1 MKLEPGQVAVV
12 TGGASGIGF
21 ALCAQFAQAGL
32 HVVMS
37 DIDDA
42 ALAAAA
48 GQLAAGQ
55 LADRRLA
62 DGRPPD
68 GAETPGP
75 VLTVRTD
82 VTSADEVSQLA
93 QRTLSEFGQVDVVCN
108 NAGTV
113 GKNLPLWEF
122 ERVEWEWI
130 MAVDFWGVIHG
141 ISAFVPLLVAQGSGH
156 VVNTASMASL
166 STVPLNG
173 PYNAAKHA
181 VLSVSETLA
190 ADLRTQGVSGVGVT
204 VVCPGPT
211 RTRLMT
217 EGPRE
222 RPERYRPKVDRG
234 VTPQR
239 NPNTF
244 AGSTDHLL
252 EPDGLA
258 VQVLGAIESGQFLLA
273 PHPGSLPR
281 VEARYRPLLDDLI
294 ASGGS

>member
-1 MKLEPGQVAVV
+1 MFMKLEPGQVAVV

-21 ALCAQFAQAGL
+21 ALCEQFAKVGL
-32 HVVMS
+32 NVVMS
-37 DIDDA
+37 DIDE
-42 ALAAAA
+42 
-48 GQLAAGQ
+48 GS
-55 LADRRLA
+55 LADSMSRLA
-62 DGRPPD
+62 GSPGR
-68 GAETPGP
+68 
-75 VLTVRTD
+75 VITVRTD
-82 VTSADEVSQLA
+82 VTSPDDVNRLA
-93 QRTLSEFGQVDVVCN
+93 ERTVREFGRVDVVCN

-113 GKNLPLWEF
+113 GKNLPMWEF

-130 MAVDFWGVIHG
+130 MAADFWGVIHG
-141 ISAFVPLLVAQGSGH
+141 ISAFVPRLVAQGSGH

-166 STVPLNG
+166 TTVALNG

-181 VLSVSETLA
+181 VMSLSETLA
-190 ADLRTQGVSGVGVT
+190 ADLRTQGIDDVGVT

-234 VTPQR
+234 VIPQR

-244 AGSTDHLL
+244 TGSTDHLL
-252 EPDGLA
+252 EPDALA
-258 VQVLGAIESGQFLLA
+258 LQILDAIESGQFLVA

-281 VEARYRPLLDDLI
+281 VEARFHRLINDLI

>member
-12 TGGASGIGF
+12 TGGANGIGF
-21 ALCAQFAQAGL
+21 ALCEQFAKAGL

-37 DIDDA
+37 DVDHDS
-42 ALAAAA
+42 LTVSA
-48 GQLAAGQ
+48 G
-55 LADRRLA
+55 RLA
-62 DGRPPD
+62 DAPGR
-68 GAETPGP
+68 
-75 VLTVRTD
+75 VLGVRTD
-82 VTSADEVSQLA
+82 VTSPEDVGRLA
-93 QRTLSEFGQVDVVCN
+93 ERTLAEFGRVDIVCN

-113 GKNLPLWEF
+113 GKNMPMWEF

-141 ISAFVPLLVAQGSGH
+141 ISAFVPHLVAQGHGH
-156 VVNTASMASL
+156 VVNTASMAAL
-166 STVPLNG
+166 TTVALNG

-181 VLSVSETLA
+181 VLSLSETLA
-190 ADLRTQGVSGVGVT
+190 ADLLTQGVDVGVT

-222 RPERYRPKVDRG
+222 RPERYRPKADRG
-234 VTPQR
+234 VAPQR

-252 EPDGLA
+252 DPDGLA
-258 VQVLGAIESGQFLLA
+258 KQILGAISSGQFLLA

-281 VEARYRPLLDDLI
+281 VQARIRPLIDDLI

>member
-12 TGGASGIGF
+12 TGGANGIGY
-21 ALCAQFAQAGL
+21 ALCEQFATAGL
-32 HVVMS
+32 DVVMS
-37 DIDDA
+37 DIDA
-42 ALAAAA
+42 RS
-48 GQLAAGQ
+48 
-55 LADRRLA
+55 LADSARRLA
-62 DGRPPD
+62 GLPGRVITIR
-68 GAETPGP
+68 A
-75 VLTVRTD
+75 D
-82 VTSADEVSQLA
+82 VTSADDVSRLA
-93 QRTLSEFGQVDVVCN
+93 EQTVSELGRVDVVCN

-113 GKNLPLWEF
+113 GKNMPTWEF

-130 MAVDFWGVIHG
+130 MAVDFWGVLHG
-141 ISAFVPLLVAQGSGH
+141 ISAFVPRLVAQGSGH

-166 STVPLNG
+166 TTVALNG

-181 VLSVSETLA
+181 VMSLSETLA
-190 ADLRTQGVSGVGVT
+190 ADLRASGADGVGVT

-217 EGPRE
+217 QGPAE
-222 RPERYRPKVDRG
+222 RPQRYRPKVDRG
-234 VTPQR
+234 VIPQR

-258 VQVLGAIESGQFLLA
+258 RQVLGAIEAGQFLLA

-281 VEARYRPLLDDLI
+281 VEARFQRLIDDLI

>member
-1 MKLEPGQVAVV
+1 MKLEPGQVVVV

-21 ALCAQFAQAGL
+21 ALCEQFAQAGL

-37 DIDDA
+37 DVDDDS
-42 ALAAAA
+42 LAVSAT
-48 GQLAAGQ
+48 
-55 LADRRLA
+55 RLA
-62 DGRPPD
+62 GAPGRVL
-68 GAETPGP
+68 P
-75 VLTVRTD
+75 VRAD
-82 VTSADEVSQLA
+82 VTAPDDVGRLA
-93 QRTLSEFGQVDVVCN
+93 ERTLAEFGRVDVVCN

-113 GKNLPLWEF
+113 GKNMPMWEF

-141 ISAFVPLLVAQGSGH
+141 ISAFVPHLVARGQGH
-156 VVNTASMASL
+156 VVNTASMAAL
-166 STVPLNG
+166 TTVALNG

-181 VLSVSETLA
+181 VLSLSETLA
-190 ADLRTQGVSGVGVT
+190 ADLRTQGVEVGVT
-204 VVCPGPT
+204 VICPGPT

-217 EGPRE
+217 QGPRE
-222 RPERYRPKVDRG
+222 RPERYRPKADRG
-234 VTPQR
+234 VAPQR

-258 VQVLGAIESGQFLLA
+258 RQVLQAIESGQFLLA

-281 VEARYRPLLDDLI
+281 VEARFRPLIDDLI

>member
-12 TGGASGIGF
+12 TGGANGIGF
-21 ALCAQFAQAGL
+21 ALCEQFAKAGL

-37 DIDDA
+37 DVDDDS
-42 ALAAAA
+42 LTVSA
-48 GQLAAGQ
+48 G
-55 LADRRLA
+55 RLA
-62 DGRPPD
+62 DAPGR
-68 GAETPGP
+68 
-75 VLTVRTD
+75 VLPVRTD
-82 VTSADEVSQLA
+82 VTSPEDVGRLA
-93 QRTLSEFGQVDVVCN
+93 ERTLAEFGRVDIVCN

-113 GKNLPLWEF
+113 GKNMPMWEF

-141 ISAFVPLLVAQGSGH
+141 ISAFVPHLVARGRGH
-156 VVNTASMASL
+156 VVNTASMAAL
-166 STVPLNG
+166 TTVALNG

-181 VLSVSETLA
+181 VLSLSETLA
-190 ADLRTQGVSGVGVT
+190 ADLRTQGVDVGVT

-222 RPERYRPKVDRG
+222 RPERYRPKADRG
-234 VTPQR
+234 VAPQR

-244 AGSTDHLL
+244 TGSTDHLL

-258 VQVLGAIESGQFLLA
+258 RQILDAIESGQFLLA

-281 VEARYRPLLDDLI
+281 VQARVRPLIDDLI

>member
-21 ALCAQFAQAGL
+21 ALCEQFAKAGL

-37 DIDDA
+37 DIDDSSLTGA
-42 ALAAAA
+42 A
-48 GQLAAGQ
+48 
-55 LADRRLA
+55 RRLA
-62 DGRPPD
+62 GSPGR
-68 GAETPGP
+68 
-75 VLTVRTD
+75 VLPARTD
-82 VTSADEVSQLA
+82 VTSAEDVGRLA
-93 QRTLSEFGQVDVVCN
+93 DRTLAEFGRVDVVCN

-113 GKNLPLWEF
+113 GKNMPMWEF

-141 ISAFVPLLVAQGSGH
+141 ISAFVPHLVARGRGH
-156 VVNTASMASL
+156 VVNTASMAAL
-166 STVPLNG
+166 TTVALNG

-181 VLSVSETLA
+181 VLSLSETLA
-190 ADLRTQGVSGVGVT
+190 ADLGTAGVDVGVT

-211 RTRLMT
+211 RTKLMT

-222 RPERYRPKVDRG
+222 RPEQYRPKVDRG
-234 VTPQR
+234 VAPQR

-258 VQVLGAIESGQFLLA
+258 RQILDAIEAGQFLLA

-281 VEARYRPLLDDLI
+281 VQARFQPLIRDLI
-294 ASGGS
+294 ASGGT

>member
-1 MKLEPGQVAVV
+1 VL
-12 TGGASGIGF
+12 
-21 ALCAQFAQAGL
+21 
-32 HVVMS
+32 
-37 DIDDA
+37 
-42 ALAAAA
+42 
-48 GQLAAGQ
+48 
-55 LADRRLA
+55 
-62 DGRPPD
+62 
-68 GAETPGP
+68 P
-75 VLTVRTD
+75 VRAD
-82 VTSADEVSQLA
+82 VTSPEDVGRLA
-93 QRTLSEFGQVDVVCN
+93 ERTLAEFGRVDVVCN

-113 GKNLPLWEF
+113 GKNMPIWEF

-141 ISAFVPLLVAQGSGH
+141 ISAFVPHLVAQGHGH
-156 VVNTASMASL
+156 VVNTASMAAL
-166 STVPLNG
+166 TTVALNG

-181 VLSVSETLA
+181 VLSLSETLA
-190 ADLRTQGVSGVGVT
+190 ADLRTQGVDVGVT

-222 RPERYRPKVDRG
+222 RPERYRPKDDRG
-234 VTPQR
+234 VVPQR

-244 AGSTDHLL
+244 AGSTNHLL

-258 VQVLGAIESGQFLLA
+258 GQILDAIESGQFLLA

-281 VEARYRPLLDDLI
+281 VEARVKPLIDDLI

>member
-12 TGGASGIGF
+12 TGGANGIGF
-21 ALCAQFAQAGL
+21 ALCEQFAKAGL
-32 HVVMS
+32 NVVMS
-37 DIDDA
+37 DIDNGSLGDSA
-42 ALAAAA
+42 S
-48 GQLAAGQ
+48 
-55 LADRRLA
+55 RLSSL
-62 DGRPPD
+62 
-68 GAETPGP
+68 PGE
-75 VLTVRTD
+75 LITVRTD
-82 VTSADEVSQLA
+82 VTSPDDVSQLA
-93 QRTLSEFGQVDVVCN
+93 ERTVAEFGRVDIVCN

-113 GKNLPLWEF
+113 GKNLPVWEF

-156 VVNTASMASL
+156 VVNTASMAAL
-166 STVPLNG
+166 TTVPLNG

-181 VLSVSETLA
+181 VMSLSETLA
-190 ADLRTQGVSGVGVT
+190 ADLRTQHVDGVGVT

-217 EGPRE
+217 EGPGE

-234 VTPQR
+234 VIPQR

-252 EPDGLA
+252 EPDGVA
-258 VQVLGAIESGQFLLA
+258 RQILGAIESGQFLVA

-281 VEARYRPLLDDLI
+281 VEARIRPLISDLL
-294 ASGGS
+294 ASGGR

>member
-1 MKLEPGQVAVV
+1 MSMKLEPGQVAVV
-12 TGGASGIGF
+12 TGGANGIGF
-21 ALCAQFAQAGL
+21 ALCEQFAKVGL
-32 HVVMS
+32 NVVMS
-37 DIDDA
+37 DIDE
-42 ALAAAA
+42 
-48 GQLAAGQ
+48 GS
-55 LADRRLA
+55 LADSASRLA
-62 DGRPPD
+62 GSPGR
-68 GAETPGP
+68 
-75 VLTVRTD
+75 VITVRTD
-82 VTSADEVSQLA
+82 VTSPDDVNQLA
-93 QRTLSEFGQVDVVCN
+93 ERTVSEFGRVDVVCN

-113 GKNLPLWEF
+113 GKNLPMWEF

-141 ISAFVPLLVAQGSGH
+141 ISAFVPRLVAQGSGH

-166 STVPLNG
+166 TTVALNG

-181 VLSVSETLA
+181 VMSLSETLA
-190 ADLRTQGVSGVGVT
+190 ADLRTQGIDGVGVT

-234 VTPQR
+234 VIPQQ

-244 AGSTDHLL
+244 TGSTDHLL

-258 VQVLGAIESGQFLLA
+258 RQILDAIESGQFLLA

-281 VEARYRPLLDDLI
+281 VEARFRRLTDDLI
-294 ASGGS
+294 ASGGR

>member
-12 TGGASGIGF
+12 TGGANGIGF
-21 ALCAQFAQAGL
+21 ALCEQFAKAGL

-37 DIDDA
+37 DLDDDS
-42 ALAAAA
+42 LTVSA
-48 GQLAAGQ
+48 G
-55 LADRRLA
+55 RLA
-62 DGRPPD
+62 GAPGRVL
-68 GAETPGP
+68 P
-75 VLTVRTD
+75 VRAD
-82 VTSADEVSQLA
+82 VTSPEDVGRLA
-93 QRTLSEFGQVDVVCN
+93 ERTLAEFGRVNVVCN

-113 GKNLPLWEF
+113 GKNMPIWEF

-141 ISAFVPLLVAQGSGH
+141 ISAFVPHLVARGHGH
-156 VVNTASMASL
+156 VVNTASMAAL
-166 STVPLNG
+166 TTVALNG

-190 ADLRTQGVSGVGVT
+190 ADLRTQGVDVGVT

-222 RPERYRPKVDRG
+222 RPERYRPKADRG
-234 VTPQR
+234 VVPQR

-244 AGSTDHLL
+244 TGSTDHLL

-258 VQVLGAIESGQFLLA
+258 RQILDAIESGQFLLA

-281 VEARYRPLLDDLI
+281 VEARVRPLIDDLI

>member
-12 TGGASGIGF
+12 TGGANGIGF
-21 ALCAQFAQAGL
+21 ALCEQFAKVGL

-37 DIDDA
+37 DIDEGSLAEA
-42 ALAAAA
+42 AS
-48 GQLAAGQ
+48 
-55 LADRRLA
+55 RLA
-62 DGRPPD
+62 GWPGRVVP
-68 GAETPGP
+68 
-75 VLTVRTD
+75 VRTD
-82 VTSADEVSQLA
+82 VTSPGDVNQLA
-93 QRTLSEFGQVDVVCN
+93 ERTVRDFGRVDVICN

-113 GKNLPLWEF
+113 GKNLPMWEF

-141 ISAFVPLLVAQGSGH
+141 ISAFVPHLVAQGHGH
-156 VVNTASMASL
+156 VVNTASMAAL
-166 STVPLNG
+166 TTVALNG

-181 VLSVSETLA
+181 VLCVSETLA
-190 ADLRTQGVSGVGVT
+190 ADLRTQGVDVGVT

-222 RPERYRPKVDRG
+222 RPERYRPKADRG
-234 VTPQR
+234 VVPQR

-244 AGSTDHLL
+244 TGSTDHLL

-258 VQVLGAIESGQFLLA
+258 RQILDAIESGQFLLA

-281 VEARYRPLLDDLI
+281 VEARVRALIDDLI

>member
-1 MKLEPGQVAVV
+1 MKLEQGQVAVV

-21 ALCAQFAQAGL
+21 ALCDQFATAGL

-37 DIDDA
+37 DIDEESLAESA
-42 ALAAAA
+42 A
-48 GQLAAGQ
+48 
-55 LADRRLA
+55 RLA
-62 DGRPPD
+62 GRP
-68 GAETPGP
+68 GRVIG
-75 VLTVRTD
+75 VRAD
-82 VTSADEVSQLA
+82 VTAPDEVDGLA
-93 QRTLSEFGQVDVVCN
+93 RRTLSEFGRVDVVCN

-141 ISAFVPLLVAQGSGH
+141 IAAFVPLLVAQGSGH

-166 STVPLNG
+166 STVALNG

-190 ADLRTQGVSGVGVT
+190 ADLRAQGVDGVGVT
-204 VVCPGPT
+204 VVAPGPT

-234 VTPQR
+234 VAPQQ

-258 VQVLGAIESGQFLLA
+258 GQVLAAIESGQFLLA

-281 VEARYRPLLDDLI
+281 VEARYRRLIDDLV
-294 ASGGS
+294 ASGGT

>member
-12 TGGASGIGF
+12 TGGANGIGF
-21 ALCAQFAQAGL
+21 ALCEQFAKAGL

-37 DIDDA
+37 DVDHDS
-42 ALAAAA
+42 LTVSA
-48 GQLAAGQ
+48 G
-55 LADRRLA
+55 RLA
-62 DGRPPD
+62 DAPGR
-68 GAETPGP
+68 
-75 VLTVRTD
+75 VLGVRTD
-82 VTSADEVSQLA
+82 VTSPEDVGRLA
-93 QRTLSEFGQVDVVCN
+93 ERTLAEFGRVDIVCN

-113 GKNLPLWEF
+113 GKNMPMWEF

-141 ISAFVPLLVAQGSGH
+141 ISAFVPHLVARGHGH
-156 VVNTASMASL
+156 VVNTASMAAL
-166 STVPLNG
+166 TTVALNG

-181 VLSVSETLA
+181 VLSLSETLA
-190 ADLRTQGVSGVGVT
+190 ADLRTQGVDVGVT

-222 RPERYRPKVDRG
+222 RPERYRPKADRG
-234 VTPQR
+234 VAPQR

-244 AGSTDHLL
+244 TGSTDHLL

-258 VQVLGAIESGQFLLA
+258 KQILDAISSGQFLLA

-281 VEARYRPLLDDLI
+281 VQARIRPLIDDLI

>member
-12 TGGASGIGF
+12 TGGANGIGF
-21 ALCAQFAQAGL
+21 AMCEQFAKVGL

-37 DIDDA
+37 DVDDDSLTA
-42 ALAAAA
+42 SA
-48 GQLAAGQ
+48 G
-55 LADRRLA
+55 RLA
-62 DGRPPD
+62 DAPGR
-68 GAETPGP
+68 
-75 VLTVRTD
+75 VLPVRTD
-82 VTSADEVSQLA
+82 VTSPEDVGRLA
-93 QRTLSEFGQVDVVCN
+93 ERTLAEFGRVDVVCN

-113 GKNLPLWEF
+113 GKNMPIWEF

-141 ISAFVPLLVAQGSGH
+141 ISAFVPHLVARGHGH
-156 VVNTASMASL
+156 VVNTASMAAL
-166 STVPLNG
+166 TTVALNG

-181 VLSVSETLA
+181 VLSLSETLA
-190 ADLRTQGVSGVGVT
+190 ADLRTQGVDVGVT

-222 RPERYRPKVDRG
+222 RPERYRPKTDRG
-234 VTPQR
+234 VVPQR

-244 AGSTDHLL
+244 TGSTDHLL
-252 EPDGLA
+252 EADGLA
-258 VQVLGAIESGQFLLA
+258 RQILDAIESCQFLLA

-281 VEARYRPLLDDLI
+281 VQARVRPLIDDLI

>member
-12 TGGASGIGF
+12 TGGANGIGF
-21 ALCAQFAQAGL
+21 ALCEQFAKAGL
-32 HVVMS
+32 NVVMS
-37 DIDDA
+37 DIDDGSLGDSA
-42 ALAAAA
+42 S
-48 GQLAAGQ
+48 
-55 LADRRLA
+55 RLSSL
-62 DGRPPD
+62 
-68 GAETPGP
+68 PGE
-75 VLTVRTD
+75 LITVRTD
-82 VTSADEVSQLA
+82 VTSPDDVSQLA
-93 QRTLSEFGQVDVVCN
+93 ERTIAEFGRVDVVCN

-113 GKNLPLWEF
+113 GKNLPMWEF

-141 ISAFVPLLVAQGSGH
+141 ISAFVPHLVARWHGH
-156 VVNTASMASL
+156 VVNTASMAAL
-166 STVPLNG
+166 TTVALNG

-181 VLSVSETLA
+181 VLSLSETLA
-190 ADLRTQGVSGVGVT
+190 ADLGTAGVDVGVT

-211 RTRLMT
+211 RTKLMT

-222 RPERYRPKVDRG
+222 RPEQYRPKVDRG
-234 VTPQR
+234 VAPQR

-258 VQVLGAIESGQFLLA
+258 RQIIGAIESGQFLLA

-281 VEARYRPLLDDLI
+281 VQARFQPLIRDLI
-294 ASGGS
+294 ASGGT

>member
-12 TGGASGIGF
+12 TGGANGIGF
-21 ALCAQFAQAGL
+21 ALCEQFAKAGL
-32 HVVMS
+32 NVVMS
-37 DIDDA
+37 DIDEGS
-42 ALAAAA
+42 LA
-48 GQLAAGQ
+48 GSGS
-55 LADRRLA
+55 RLA
-62 DGRPPD
+62 GLPGRVI
-68 GAETPGP
+68 TI
-75 VLTVRTD
+75 RTD
-82 VTSADEVSQLA
+82 VTSPEDVNQLA
-93 QRTLSEFGQVDVVCN
+93 ERTVSEFGRVDVVCN

-141 ISAFVPLLVAQGSGH
+141 ISAFVPRLVAQGSGH
-156 VVNTASMASL
+156 IVNTASMASL
-166 STVPLNG
+166 TTVALNG

-181 VLSVSETLA
+181 VMSLSETLA
-190 ADLRTQGVSGVGVT
+190 ADLRTQGIEEVGVT

-217 EGPRE
+217 EGPGE
-222 RPERYRPKVDRG
+222 RPERYRPKADRG
-234 VTPQR
+234 VIPQR

-252 EPDGLA
+252 DPGDLA
-258 VQVLGAIESGQFLLA
+258 RQILDAIESGQFLLA

-281 VEARYRPLLDDLI
+281 VEARFQRLLDDLI

>member
-12 TGGASGIGF
+12 TGGANGIGF
-21 ALCAQFAQAGL
+21 ALCGQLAKAGL
-32 HVVMS
+32 NVVMS
-37 DIDDA
+37 DVDDES
-42 ALAAAA
+42 LAVSA
-48 GQLAAGQ
+48 G
-55 LADRRLA
+55 RLTGA
-62 DGRPPD
+62 PGRVL
-68 GAETPGP
+68 P
-75 VLTVRTD
+75 VRAD
-82 VTSADEVSQLA
+82 VTSPEDVGRLA
-93 QRTLSEFGQVDVVCN
+93 ERTLAEFGRVDVVCN

-113 GKNLPLWEF
+113 GKNMPIWEF

-141 ISAFVPLLVAQGSGH
+141 ISAFVPHLVAQGHGH
-156 VVNTASMASL
+156 VVNTASMAAL
-166 STVPLNG
+166 TTVALNG

-181 VLSVSETLA
+181 VLSLSETLA
-190 ADLRTQGVSGVGVT
+190 ADLRTQGVDVGVT

-222 RPERYRPKVDRG
+222 RPERYRPKDDRG
-234 VTPQR
+234 VVPQR

-244 AGSTDHLL
+244 AGSTNHLL

-258 VQVLGAIESGQFLLA
+258 GQILDAIESGQFLLA

-281 VEARYRPLLDDLI
+281 VEARVKPLIDDLI

>member
-21 ALCAQFAQAGL
+21 ALCEQFARAGL
-32 HVVMS
+32 HVIMS
-37 DIDDA
+37 DIDDE
-42 ALAAAA
+42 ALSIS
-48 GQLAAGQ
+48 AGQ
-55 LADRRLA
+55 LADA
-62 DGRPPD
+62 PGRVI
-68 GAETPGP
+68 P
-75 VLTVRTD
+75 VRAD
-82 VTSADEVSQLA
+82 VTSPDEVGRLA
-93 QRTLSEFGQVDVVCN
+93 ERTLAEFGRVDAVCN

-113 GKNLPLWEF
+113 GKNMPIWEF

-141 ISAFVPLLVAQGSGH
+141 ISAFVPHLVAQGQGH
-156 VVNTASMASL
+156 VVNTASMAAL
-166 STVPLNG
+166 TTVALNG

-181 VLSVSETLA
+181 VLSLSETLA
-190 ADLRTQGVSGVGVT
+190 ADLRTQGAEVGVT

-222 RPERYRPKVDRG
+222 RPERYRPKADRG
-234 VTPQR
+234 VAPQR

-252 EPDGLA
+252 EPDMLA
-258 VQVLGAIESGQFLLA
+258 RQILEAIESGQFLLA

-281 VEARYRPLLDDLI
+281 VEARFKPLIDDLI
-294 ASGGS
+294 ASGGT

>member
-21 ALCAQFAQAGL
+21 ALCEQFAKAGL

-37 DIDDA
+37 DVDHDA
-42 ALAAAA
+42 LTVSA
-48 GQLAAGQ
+48 G
-55 LADRRLA
+55 RLA
-62 DGRPPD
+62 DAPGR
-68 GAETPGP
+68 
-75 VLTVRTD
+75 VLGVRAD
-82 VTSADEVSQLA
+82 VTSPEDVGALA
-93 QRTLSEFGQVDVVCN
+93 ERTLAEFGRVDVVCN

-113 GKNLPLWEF
+113 GKNMPMWEF

-141 ISAFVPLLVAQGSGH
+141 ISAFVPHLVAQGHGH
-156 VVNTASMASL
+156 VVNTASMAAL
-166 STVPLNG
+166 TTVALNG

-181 VLSVSETLA
+181 VLSLSETLA
-190 ADLRTQGVSGVGVT
+190 ADLRTQGVDVGVT

-222 RPERYRPKVDRG
+222 RPERYRPKADRG
-234 VTPQR
+234 VAPQR

-252 EPDGLA
+252 DPDGLA
-258 VQVLGAIESGQFLLA
+258 KQILGAISSGQFLLA

-281 VEARYRPLLDDLI
+281 VQARIRPLIDDLI

>member
-12 TGGASGIGF
+12 TGGANGIGF
-21 ALCAQFAQAGL
+21 ALCEQFAKAGL

-37 DIDDA
+37 DVDDDS
-42 ALAAAA
+42 LTVSA
-48 GQLAAGQ
+48 G
-55 LADRRLA
+55 RLA
-62 DGRPPD
+62 DAPGRVL
-68 GAETPGP
+68 P
-75 VLTVRTD
+75 VRAD
-82 VTSADEVSQLA
+82 VTSPEDVGRLA
-93 QRTLSEFGQVDVVCN
+93 ERTLAEFGRVDVVCN

-113 GKNLPLWEF
+113 GKNMPMWEF
-122 ERVEWEWI
+122 ELLEWEWI

-141 ISAFVPLLVAQGSGH
+141 ISVFVPHLVAQGHGH
-156 VVNTASMASL
+156 VVNTASMAAL
-166 STVPLNG
+166 TTVALNG

-190 ADLRTQGVSGVGVT
+190 ADLRTQGVDVGVT

-222 RPERYRPKVDRG
+222 RPEQYRPKADRG
-234 VTPQR
+234 VVPQR

-244 AGSTDHLL
+244 TGSTDHLL

-258 VQVLGAIESGQFLLA
+258 RQILDAIESGQFLLA

-281 VEARYRPLLDDLI
+281 VEARVRPLIDDLI

>member
-1 MKLEPGQVAVV
+1 MFMKLEPGQVAVV
-12 TGGASGIGF
+12 TGGANGIGF
-21 ALCAQFAQAGL
+21 ALCEQFTKAGL

-37 DIDDA
+37 DIDEGSLAGA
-42 ALAAAA
+42 A
-48 GQLAAGQ
+48 
-55 LADRRLA
+55 RRLA
-62 DGRPPD
+62 GSPGR
-68 GAETPGP
+68 
-75 VLTVRTD
+75 VLPVRTD
-82 VTSADEVSQLA
+82 VTSPEDVDRLA
-93 QRTLSEFGQVDVVCN
+93 ERTVSEFGRVDVVCN

-113 GKNLPLWEF
+113 GKNLPMWEF

-141 ISAFVPLLVAQGSGH
+141 ISAFVPRLVAQGSGH

-166 STVPLNG
+166 TTVALNG

-181 VLSVSETLA
+181 VMSLSETLA
-190 ADLRTQGVSGVGVT
+190 ADLRAQGIDGVGVT

-217 EGPRE
+217 EGPAE

-234 VTPQR
+234 VIPQQ

-252 EPDGLA
+252 EPDILA
-258 VQVLGAIESGQFLLA
+258 RQILDAIELGQFLVA

-281 VEARYRPLLDDLI
+281 VEARFQRLIDDLV

>member
-12 TGGASGIGF
+12 TGGANGIGF
-21 ALCAQFAQAGL
+21 ALCEQFAKVGL

-37 DIDDA
+37 DVDDDS
-42 ALAAAA
+42 LTVSA
-48 GQLAAGQ
+48 G
-55 LADRRLA
+55 RLA
-62 DGRPPD
+62 DAPGRVL
-68 GAETPGP
+68 P
-75 VLTVRTD
+75 VRAD
-82 VTSADEVSQLA
+82 VTSPEDVGRLA
-93 QRTLSEFGQVDVVCN
+93 ERTLAEFGRVDVVCN

-113 GKNLPLWEF
+113 GKNMPIWEF

-141 ISAFVPLLVAQGSGH
+141 ISAFVPHLVAQGHGH
-156 VVNTASMASL
+156 VVNTASMAAL
-166 STVPLNG
+166 TTVALNG

-190 ADLRTQGVSGVGVT
+190 GDLRTQGVDVGVT

-222 RPERYRPKVDRG
+222 RPERYRPKADRG
-234 VTPQR
+234 VVPQR

-258 VQVLGAIESGQFLLA
+258 RQILDAIESGQFLLA

-281 VEARYRPLLDDLI
+281 VQARVRPLIDDLI

>member
-12 TGGASGIGF
+12 TGGANGIGF
-21 ALCAQFAQAGL
+21 ALCEQFAKAGL

-37 DIDDA
+37 DVDHDS
-42 ALAAAA
+42 LTVSA
-48 GQLAAGQ
+48 G
-55 LADRRLA
+55 RLA
-62 DGRPPD
+62 DAPGR
-68 GAETPGP
+68 
-75 VLTVRTD
+75 VLGVRTD
-82 VTSADEVSQLA
+82 VTSPEDVGRLA
-93 QRTLSEFGQVDVVCN
+93 ERTLAEFGRVDIVCN

-113 GKNLPLWEF
+113 GKNMPMWEF

-141 ISAFVPLLVAQGSGH
+141 ISAFVPHLVARGHGH
-156 VVNTASMASL
+156 VVNTASMAAL
-166 STVPLNG
+166 TTVALNG

-181 VLSVSETLA
+181 VLSLSETLA
-190 ADLRTQGVSGVGVT
+190 ADLRTQGVDVGVT

-222 RPERYRPKVDRG
+222 RPERYRPKADRG
-234 VTPQR
+234 VAPQR

-244 AGSTDHLL
+244 TGSTDHLL

-258 VQVLGAIESGQFLLA
+258 KQILGAIESGQFLLA

-281 VEARYRPLLDDLI
+281 VQARIQPLIDDLI

>member
-1 MKLEPGQVAVV
+1 MKLEAGQVAVV
-12 TGGASGIGF
+12 TGGANGIGY
-21 ALCAQFAQAGL
+21 ALCEQFAKVGL
-32 HVVMS
+32 NVVMS
-37 DIDDA
+37 DIDE
-42 ALAAAA
+42 
-48 GQLAAGQ
+48 GS
-55 LADRRLA
+55 LADSATRLA
-62 DGRPPD
+62 GLPGR
-68 GAETPGP
+68 
-75 VLTVRTD
+75 VITVRAD
-82 VTSADEVSQLA
+82 VTSPEDVNQLA
-93 QRTLSEFGQVDVVCN
+93 ERTVNELGRVDVVCN

-113 GKNLPLWEF
+113 GKNLPMWEF

-141 ISAFVPLLVAQGSGH
+141 ISAFVPRLVAQGSGH
-156 VVNTASMASL
+156 IVNTASMASL
-166 STVPLNG
+166 TTVALNG

-181 VLSVSETLA
+181 VMSLSETLA
-190 ADLRTQGVSGVGVT
+190 ADLHAQGIHDVGVT

-217 EGPRE
+217 EGPGE

-252 EPDGLA
+252 DPGDLA
-258 VQVLGAIESGQFLLA
+258 RQILDAIESGQFLLA

-281 VEARYRPLLDDLI
+281 VEARFQRLIDDLI

>member
-1 MKLEPGQVAVV
+1 MKLEPEQVAVV

-21 ALCAQFAQAGL
+21 ALCEQFAKAGL

-37 DIDDA
+37 DIDDSSLAGA
-42 ALAAAA
+42 A
-48 GQLAAGQ
+48 
-55 LADRRLA
+55 RRLA
-62 DGRPPD
+62 GSPGR
-68 GAETPGP
+68 
-75 VLTVRTD
+75 VLPARTD
-82 VTSADEVSQLA
+82 VTSAEDVGRLA
-93 QRTLSEFGQVDVVCN
+93 DRTLAEFGRVDVVCN

-113 GKNLPLWEF
+113 GKNMPMWEF

-141 ISAFVPLLVAQGSGH
+141 ISAFVPHLVARGRGH
-156 VVNTASMASL
+156 VVNTASMAAL
-166 STVPLNG
+166 TTVALNG

-181 VLSVSETLA
+181 VLSLSETLA
-190 ADLRTQGVSGVGVT
+190 ADLGTAGVDVGVT

-211 RTRLMT
+211 RTKLMT

-234 VTPQR
+234 VAPQR

-244 AGSTDHLL
+244 AGSTSHLL

-258 VQVLGAIESGQFLLA
+258 RQILDAIEAGQFLLA

-281 VEARYRPLLDDLI
+281 VQARFQPLIRDLI
-294 ASGGS
+294 ASGGT

>member
-12 TGGASGIGF
+12 TGGANGIGF
-21 ALCAQFAQAGL
+21 SLCAQFARVGL
-32 HVVMS
+32 NVVMS
-37 DIDDA
+37 DIDE
-42 ALAAAA
+42 
-48 GQLAAGQ
+48 GS
-55 LADRRLA
+55 LADSARRLA
-62 DGRPPD
+62 GLPGRVIT
-68 GAETPGP
+68 A
-75 VLTVRTD
+75 RTD
-82 VTSADEVSQLA
+82 VTSPDEVNELA
-93 QRTLSEFGQVDVVCN
+93 ERTVAEFGRVDVICN

-141 ISAFVPLLVAQGSGH
+141 ISAFVPRLVDQGSGH

-166 STVPLNG
+166 STVALNG

-181 VLSVSETLA
+181 VLSLSETLA
-190 ADLRTQGVSGVGVT
+190 ADLRTQGIDGVGVT
-204 VVCPGPT
+204 VVAPGPT
-211 RTRLMT
+211 RTKLMT

-222 RPERYRPKVDRG
+222 RPERYRPTVDRG
-234 VTPQR
+234 VIPQR

-252 EPDGLA
+252 DPDILA
-258 VQVLGAIESGQFLLA
+258 RQVLDAIESGQFLLA

-281 VEARYRPLLDDLI
+281 VEARFQRLIDDLI

>member
-12 TGGASGIGF
+12 TGGANGIGF
-21 ALCAQFAQAGL
+21 ALCEQFAKAGL

-37 DIDDA
+37 DVDHDS
-42 ALAAAA
+42 LTVSA
-48 GQLAAGQ
+48 G
-55 LADRRLA
+55 RLA
-62 DGRPPD
+62 DAPGR
-68 GAETPGP
+68 
-75 VLTVRTD
+75 VLGIRTD
-82 VTSADEVSQLA
+82 VTSPEDVGRLA
-93 QRTLSEFGQVDVVCN
+93 ERTLAEFGRVDIVCN

-113 GKNLPLWEF
+113 GKNMPMWEF

-141 ISAFVPLLVAQGSGH
+141 ISAFVPHLVARGRGH
-156 VVNTASMASL
+156 VVNTASMAAL
-166 STVPLNG
+166 TTVALNG

-181 VLSVSETLA
+181 VLSLSETLA
-190 ADLRTQGVSGVGVT
+190 ADLRTQGVDVGVT

-222 RPERYRPKVDRG
+222 RPERYRPKADRG
-234 VTPQR
+234 VAPQR

-244 AGSTDHLL
+244 TGSTDHLL

-258 VQVLGAIESGQFLLA
+258 KQILGAIESGQFLLA

-281 VEARYRPLLDDLI
+281 VQARIQPLIDDLI

>member
-12 TGGASGIGF
+12 TGGANGIGF
-21 ALCAQFAQAGL
+21 ALCEQFAKAGL

-37 DIDDA
+37 DVDHDS
-42 ALAAAA
+42 LAVSA
-48 GQLAAGQ
+48 G
-55 LADRRLA
+55 RLA
-62 DGRPPD
+62 GAPGR
-68 GAETPGP
+68 
-75 VLTVRTD
+75 VLPARAD
-82 VTSADEVSQLA
+82 VTSPEDVGRLA
-93 QRTLSEFGQVDVVCN
+93 ERTLAEFGRVDVVCN

-113 GKNLPLWEF
+113 GKNMPMWEF

-141 ISAFVPLLVAQGSGH
+141 ISAFVPHLVARGHGH
-156 VVNTASMASL
+156 VVNTASMAAL
-166 STVPLNG
+166 TTVALNG

-181 VLSVSETLA
+181 VLSLSETLA
-190 ADLRTQGVSGVGVT
+190 ADLRTQGVDVGVT

-222 RPERYRPKVDRG
+222 RPEQYRPKADRG
-234 VTPQR
+234 VVPQR

-244 AGSTDHLL
+244 TGSTDHLL

-258 VQVLGAIESGQFLLA
+258 RQILDAIESGQFLLA

-281 VEARYRPLLDDLI
+281 VEARVRPLIDDLI

>member
-12 TGGASGIGF
+12 TGGANGIGF
-21 ALCAQFAQAGL
+21 ALCEQFAKAGL

-37 DIDDA
+37 DVDHDS
-42 ALAAAA
+42 LTVSA
-48 GQLAAGQ
+48 G
-55 LADRRLA
+55 RLA
-62 DGRPPD
+62 DAPGR
-68 GAETPGP
+68 
-75 VLTVRTD
+75 VLGVRTD
-82 VTSADEVSQLA
+82 VTSPEDVGRLA
-93 QRTLSEFGQVDVVCN
+93 ERTLAEFGRVDIVCN

-113 GKNLPLWEF
+113 GKNMPMWEF

-141 ISAFVPLLVAQGSGH
+141 ISAFVPHLVARGRGH
-156 VVNTASMASL
+156 VVNTASMAAL
-166 STVPLNG
+166 TTVALNG

-181 VLSVSETLA
+181 VLSLSETLA
-190 ADLRTQGVSGVGVT
+190 ADLRTQGVDVGVT

-222 RPERYRPKVDRG
+222 RPERYRPKADRG
-234 VTPQR
+234 VAPQR

-244 AGSTDHLL
+244 TGSTDHLL

-258 VQVLGAIESGQFLLA
+258 KQILGAIESGQFLLA

-281 VEARYRPLLDDLI
+281 VQARVRPLIDDLI

>member
-12 TGGASGIGF
+12 TGGANGIGF
-21 ALCAQFAQAGL
+21 ALCEQFAKAGL

-37 DIDDA
+37 DLDDDSLTA
-42 ALAAAA
+42 SA
-48 GQLAAGQ
+48 G
-55 LADRRLA
+55 RLA
-62 DGRPPD
+62 DAPGRVL
-68 GAETPGP
+68 P
-75 VLTVRTD
+75 VRAD
-82 VTSADEVSQLA
+82 VTSPEDVGRLA
-93 QRTLSEFGQVDVVCN
+93 ERTLAEFGRVDVVCN

-113 GKNLPLWEF
+113 GKNMPIWEF

-141 ISAFVPLLVAQGSGH
+141 ISAFVPHLVAQGHGH
-156 VVNTASMASL
+156 VVNTASMAAL
-166 STVPLNG
+166 TTVALNG

-190 ADLRTQGVSGVGVT
+190 ADLRTQGVDVGVT

-222 RPERYRPKVDRG
+222 RPERYRPKADRG
-234 VTPQR
+234 VVPQR

-244 AGSTDHLL
+244 TGSTDHLL

-258 VQVLGAIESGQFLLA
+258 RQILDAIESGQFLLA

-281 VEARYRPLLDDLI
+281 VEARVRPLIDDLI

>member
-12 TGGASGIGF
+12 TGGANGIGF
-21 ALCAQFAQAGL
+21 ALCEQFAKAGL

-37 DIDDA
+37 DVDHDS
-42 ALAAAA
+42 LTVSA
-48 GQLAAGQ
+48 G
-55 LADRRLA
+55 RLA
-62 DGRPPD
+62 DAPGR
-68 GAETPGP
+68 
-75 VLTVRTD
+75 VLGIRTD
-82 VTSADEVSQLA
+82 VTSPEDVGRLA
-93 QRTLSEFGQVDVVCN
+93 ERTLAEFGRVDIVCN

-113 GKNLPLWEF
+113 GKNMPMWEF

-141 ISAFVPLLVAQGSGH
+141 ISAFVPHLVARGRGH
-156 VVNTASMASL
+156 VVNTASMAAL
-166 STVPLNG
+166 TTVALNG

-181 VLSVSETLA
+181 VLSLSETLA
-190 ADLRTQGVSGVGVT
+190 ADLRTQGVDVGVT

-222 RPERYRPKVDRG
+222 RPERYRPKADRG
-234 VTPQR
+234 VVPQR

-244 AGSTDHLL
+244 TGSTDHLL

-258 VQVLGAIESGQFLLA
+258 RQILDAIESGQFLLA

-281 VEARYRPLLDDLI
+281 VQARVRPLIDDLI

>member
-1 MKLEPGQVAVV
+1 MVMKLEPGQVAVV
-12 TGGASGIGF
+12 TGGANGIGF
-21 ALCAQFAQAGL
+21 ALCEQFAKAGL
-32 HVVMS
+32 NVVMS
-37 DIDDA
+37 DIDE
-42 ALAAAA
+42 
-48 GQLAAGQ
+48 GS
-55 LADRRLA
+55 LADSASRLA
-62 DGRPPD
+62 DSPGRVIT
-68 GAETPGP
+68 A
-75 VLTVRTD
+75 RAD
-82 VTSADEVSQLA
+82 VTSADDVNRLA
-93 QRTLSEFGQVDVVCN
+93 DLTVNHFGRVDVVCN

-113 GKNLPLWEF
+113 GKNLPMWEF

-141 ISAFVPLLVAQGSGH
+141 ISAFVPRLVAQGSGH

-166 STVPLNG
+166 TTVALNG

-181 VLSVSETLA
+181 VMSLSETLA
-190 ADLRTQGVSGVGVT
+190 ADLRTQGIDGVGVT

-217 EGPRE
+217 EGPAE

-234 VTPQR
+234 VIPQQ

-252 EPDGLA
+252 EPDILA
-258 VQVLGAIESGQFLLA
+258 RQILDAIEMGQFLVA

-281 VEARYRPLLDDLI
+281 VTARFQRLIDDLI

>member
-12 TGGASGIGF
+12 TGGANGIGF
-21 ALCAQFAQAGL
+21 ALCEQFAQAGL

-37 DIDDA
+37 DVDEDSLAVSAGRLAGAPGRVLPVRADVTAPDDV
-42 ALAAAA
+42 
-48 GQLAAGQ
+48 GR
-55 LADRRLA
+55 LADRTLA
-62 DGRPPD
+62 
-68 GAETPGP
+68 
-75 VLTVRTD
+75 
-82 VTSADEVSQLA
+82 
-93 QRTLSEFGQVDVVCN
+93 EFGRVDVVCN

-113 GKNLPLWEF
+113 GKNMPMWEF

-141 ISAFVPLLVAQGSGH
+141 ISAFVPHLVARGHGH
-156 VVNTASMASL
+156 VVNTASMAAL
-166 STVPLNG
+166 TTVALNG

-181 VLSVSETLA
+181 VLSLSETLA
-190 ADLRTQGVSGVGVT
+190 ADLRTQGVEVGVT

-217 EGPRE
+217 QGPRE
-222 RPERYRPKVDRG
+222 RPERYRPKADRG
-234 VTPQR
+234 VAPQR

-258 VQVLGAIESGQFLLA
+258 RQVLQAIESGQFLLA

-281 VEARYRPLLDDLI
+281 VEARFGPLIDDLV

>member
-12 TGGASGIGF
+12 TGGANGIGF
-21 ALCAQFAQAGL
+21 ALCEQFAKAGL

-37 DIDDA
+37 DVDMTRSPSA
-42 ALAAAA
+42 RV
-48 GQLAAGQ
+48 GWPT
-55 LADRRLA
+55 RLVA
-62 DGRPPD
+62 CSR
-68 GAETPGP
+68 
-75 VLTVRTD
+75 VRTD
-82 VTSADEVSQLA
+82 VTSPEDVGRLA
-93 QRTLSEFGQVDVVCN
+93 ERTLAEFGRVDVVCN

-113 GKNLPLWEF
+113 GKNMPMWEF

-141 ISAFVPLLVAQGSGH
+141 ISAFVPHLVARGHGH
-156 VVNTASMASL
+156 VVNTASMAAL
-166 STVPLNG
+166 TTVALNG

-181 VLSVSETLA
+181 VLSLSETLA
-190 ADLRTQGVSGVGVT
+190 ADLRTQGVDVGVT

-222 RPERYRPKVDRG
+222 RPERYRPKADRG
-234 VTPQR
+234 VAPQR

-244 AGSTDHLL
+244 TGSTDHLL

-258 VQVLGAIESGQFLLA
+258 KQILDAIESGQFLLA

-281 VEARYRPLLDDLI
+281 VQARIQAADR
-294 ASGGS
+294 

>member
-12 TGGASGIGF
+12 TGGANGIGF
-21 ALCAQFAQAGL
+21 ALCEQFAKAGL

-37 DIDDA
+37 DVDHDS
-42 ALAAAA
+42 LTVSA
-48 GQLAAGQ
+48 G
-55 LADRRLA
+55 RLA
-62 DGRPPD
+62 DAPGRVV
-68 GAETPGP
+68 G
-75 VLTVRTD
+75 VRTD
-82 VTSADEVSQLA
+82 VTSPEDVGRLA
-93 QRTLSEFGQVDVVCN
+93 ERTLAEFGRVDIVCN

-113 GKNLPLWEF
+113 GKNMPMWEF

-141 ISAFVPLLVAQGSGH
+141 ISAFVPHLVARGQGH
-156 VVNTASMASL
+156 VVNTASMAAL
-166 STVPLNG
+166 TTVALNG

-181 VLSVSETLA
+181 VLSLSETLA
-190 ADLRTQGVSGVGVT
+190 ADLRTQGVDVGVT

-222 RPERYRPKVDRG
+222 RPERYRPKADRG
-234 VTPQR
+234 VAPQR

-244 AGSTDHLL
+244 TGSTDHLL

-258 VQVLGAIESGQFLLA
+258 KQILGAIESGQFLLA

-281 VEARYRPLLDDLI
+281 VQARIRPLIDDLI